1 MKKIEFSYNKKH
13 IGDLFYALLIF
24 IIINI
29 IAVFTFLKNTP
40 NLLKLD
46 LFFLIFV
53 IIDLISF
60 GLSLF
65 SDKPYVEITDKSIF
79 IDRKGRV
86 FWNDIEYF
94 IYNERISWLHL
105 KGKKCKCLYGIK
117 TDFILNEERNDLI
130 KIIKTK
136 VKEKI

>member
-40 NLLKLD
+40 DLLKLD

>member
-40 NLLKLD
+40 DLLKLD

-94 IYNERISWLHL
+94 IYNKRISWLHL